1 MLDSRRAVIGVT
13 AVAML
18 VLSSGAA
25 SAQGRYRVLVGLAG
39 NRAAVVEFRPC
50 IPAEGSDCGARVDRV
65 IDLTKDST
73 VHAPRIDAHVSTE
86 ERGVIL
92 VGGTVVVMPSGNDG
106 KRARRLHRD
115 ANFTAR
121 ALALSG
127 DAQYVFVTFESGT
140 AAVPSEI
147 RMIDLST
154 GTSIA
159 HAVLPAAPGGVS
171 MFP

>member
-1 MLDSRRAVIGVT
+1 MLDLRRVILAVM
-13 AVAML
+13 ML
-18 VLSSGAA
+18 ALSAA
-25 SAQGRYRVLVGLAG
+25 SARGQGRYRVLVGLVG
-39 NRAAVVEFRPC
+39 DRAAVVEFRPC

-65 IDLTKDST
+65 IDLAKDSS
-73 VHAPRIDAHVSTE
+73 VHAPTKNDRVRAEDSDVAI
-86 ERGVIL
+86 
-92 VGGTVVVMPSGNDG
+92 VGGTVVVVPLANDG
-106 KRARRLHRD
+106 RRAHRMRKD

-159 HAVLPAAPGGVS
+159 HAVLPATPGGVS

>member
-1 MLDSRRAVIGVT
+1 MLDPRRAIIAIVLL
-13 AVAML
+13 ML
-18 VLSSGAA
+18 FARSS

-39 NRAAVVEFRPC
+39 DRAAVVEFRPC

-65 IDLTKDST
+65 IDLVKDST
-73 VHAPRIDAHVSTE
+73 VHAPRKIDRVRSDDRDVA
-86 ERGVIL
+86 I
-92 VGGTVVVMPSGNDG
+92 VGGTVVVVPWGNDD
-106 KRARRLHRD
+106 KRAHRMRRD

-159 HAVLPAAPGGVS
+159 HAVLPATPGGVS

>member
-1 MLDSRRAVIGVT
+1 LRG
-13 AVAML
+13 
-18 VLSSGAA
+18 
-25 SAQGRYRVLVGLAG
+25 QGRYRVLVGLAG

-65 IDLTKDST
+65 IDLVKDSS
-73 VHAPRIDAHVSTE
+73 VRAPAKNDRVRADDREVAI
-86 ERGVIL
+86 
-92 VGGTVVVMPSGNDG
+92 VGGTLVVVPSGNDG
-106 KRARRLHRD
+106 KRAHRLRRD
-115 ANFTAR
+115 ANFTAG

-127 DAQYVFVTFESGT
+127 DAKYVFVTFESGT

-159 HAVLPAAPGGVS
+159 HAVLPATPGGVS